1 MVDLLREKKRQYI
14 ADKTEAIKIGQQAQ
28 FWSDVSQVA
37 GAASSITGS
46 MATIERNR
54 EKAAQTQASSDLSA
68 HEKEAQ
74 AIVADL
80 RNQYGENITSEKGQ
94 QAVRDALGKHFRNYR
109 PQYDNDRTGSAY
121 DSGADKYINQI
132 IDSNYLYATKEKIG
146 RQNRERAE
154 AERAAKQRAASA
166 NVVSQIGDLYI
177 KQAGE
182 LGGSGANSDFHK
194 LTTEINPTLDKV
206 LEKVEA
212 TPEQKAAMKLSIQD
226 AAVQNNIINALSSPD
241 NAIAEEMDLALNN
254 QEKFDK
260 MFPQEYITGHIDMAR
275 NQQLREWETE
285 RARLANT
292 AATAQGANKK
302 TLEKD
307 IKKIDEKIKKLTE
320 DNQIDG
326 ENFDDKVKGDMRK
339 ALSSVTAP
347 MARQRLGE
355 RALAARMEA
364 FENQKQ
370 RAAKGVIDPYD
381 PGFQMD
387 LDALAAKES
396 TANMTP
402 AKKNED
408 GTFSAVEMSYVGGE
422 KPKGF
427 WKSFADD
434 YRGYRDNMSKI
445 SPLTESSYATKME
458 ANAGLR
464 ELMYYPTTT
473 NEGDPVDFE
482 KKAMEFLYKMS
493 NSPLTEEERR
503 NMADMVGQLLLADN
517 EQVKEWRDLLES
529 GDVGVYAKG
538 GAKGVIN
545 YAANDLPLDD
555 PRQGGGSTGARR
567 LYDERASRGGL
578 MPESSVGGRAY
589 YSNTGFEKSMLRAQA
604 DYQTMAVN
612 MMLQGATRDEV
623 LTAKKQIFDKAIS
636 DYYRDF
642 HVVDLA
648 ALDKKLEMHQ
658 PAFQNIDGVV
668 YEYKGRDSIGRPLWY
683 DHGILNTNRDFHKL
697 FEAKRMNGA
706 PTSGVGVTVKTS
718 EIGSDM
724 RAKNE

>member
-1 MVDLLREKKRQYI
+1 
-14 ADKTEAIKIGQQAQ
+14 
-28 FWSDVSQVA
+28 
-37 GAASSITGS
+37 
-46 MATIERNR
+46 
-54 EKAAQTQASSDLSA
+54 
-68 HEKEAQ
+68 
-74 AIVADL
+74 
-80 RNQYGENITSEKGQ
+80 
-94 QAVRDALGKHFRNYR
+94 
-109 PQYDNDRTGSAY
+109 
-121 DSGADKYINQI
+121 
-132 IDSNYLYATKEKIG
+132 
-146 RQNRERAE
+146 
-154 AERAAKQRAASA
+154 
-166 NVVSQIGDLYI
+166 
-177 KQAGE
+177 
-182 LGGSGANSDFHK
+182 
-194 LTTEINPTLDKV
+194 
-206 LEKVEA
+206 
-212 TPEQKAAMKLSIQD
+212 
-226 AAVQNNIINALSSPD
+226 
-241 NAIAEEMDLALNN
+241 
-254 QEKFDK
+254 
-260 MFPQEYITGHIDMAR
+260 
-275 NQQLREWETE
+275 
-285 RARLANT
+285 
-292 AATAQGANKK
+292 
-302 TLEKD
+302 
-307 IKKIDEKIKKLTE
+307 
-320 DNQIDG
+320 
-326 ENFDDKVKGDMRK
+326 
-339 ALSSVTAP
+339 
-347 MARQRLGE
+347 
-355 RALAARMEA
+355 
-364 FENQKQ
+364 
-370 RAAKGVIDPYD
+370 
-381 PGFQMD
+381 MD

-529 GDVGVYAKG
+529 GDVGVYQIG

-555 PRQGGGSTGARR
+555 PRQGGGSTGLRR

-589 YSNTGFEKSMLRAQA
+589 YANTDFEETMLRAQT
-604 DYQTMAVN
+604 DYQTTAIN
-612 MMLQGATRDEV
+612 MMLQGASRDEV
-623 LTAKKQIFDKAIS
+623 LTVKKQIFDKAIG
-636 DYYRDF
+636 DYYRNF

-648 ALDKKLEMHQ
+648 ALDKKLEQHQ

-683 DHGILNTNRDFHKL
+683 DHGVLNTNRDFHKL

-706 PTSGVGVTVKTS
+706 PTSGVGGAVKTS

>member
-1 MVDLLREKKRQYI
+1 MELLREKKRKYL
-14 ADKTEAIKIGQQAQ
+14 ADTAASDKLQQQAN
-28 FWSDVSQVA
+28 FWGDVAKVA
-37 GAASSITGS
+37 GAGASITS
-46 MATIERNR
+46 SLATIENNR
-54 EKAAQTQASSDLSA
+54 QKAADSQAQSDLTA

-74 AIVADL
+74 SIIADL
-80 RNQYGENITSEKGQ
+80 RNRYGENITSDKGQ
-94 QAVRDALGKHFRNYR
+94 QAVRDALGKHFRDYR

-121 DSGADKYINQI
+121 DTGADKYINQV
-132 IDSNYLYATKEKIG
+132 IDSNYLFATKSKID

-154 AERAAKQRAASA
+154 AERAAKQKAASSA
-166 NVVSQIGDLYI
+166 NTMQGIGDLYI

-182 LGGSGANSDFHK
+182 LGNAGANSDFHK
-194 LTTEINPTLDKV
+194 LTTEISPTLDKV

-212 TPEQKAAMKLSIQD
+212 TPEQKDSMKLAILD
-226 AAVQNNIINALSSPD
+226 AAVQNHIINATSSED
-241 NAIAEEMDLALNN
+241 DAIAEEMDLALNN

-260 MFPQEYITGHIDMAR
+260 TFPAEYIAGHINMAK
-275 NQQLREWETE
+275 NQQLRQWENE
-285 RARLANT
+285 KSRLENT
-292 AATAQGANKK
+292 AATAQGAAKK
-302 TLEKD
+302 SLDKQ
-307 IKKIDEKIKKLTE
+307 IKSIDDKMVALADKNE
-320 DNQIDG
+320 IDG
-326 ENFDDKVKGDMRK
+326 ENFDDKVKTDMRK

-347 MARQRLGE
+347 MVRQRLGE

-370 RAAKGVIDPYD
+370 RAAKGVVDPYD

-402 AKKNED
+402 AKQNED

-427 WKSFADD
+427 WQSFADD
-434 YRGYRDNMSKI
+434 YRGYRDNMSKV

-458 ANAGLR
+458 VNAGLR
-464 ELMYYPTTT
+464 ELMYFPTTT
-473 NEGDPVDFE
+473 KEGDPVDFE

-493 NSPLTEEERR
+493 NSELPENERR
-503 NMADMVGQLLLADN
+503 DYADYVGQLLLADN

-538 GAKGVIN
+538 GAKGVID

-555 PRQGGGSTGARR
+555 ERQGAGISGIRR
-567 LYDERASRGGL
+567 LYDERASKGL
-578 MPESSVGGRAY
+578 IPESTVSGRAY
-589 YSNTGFEKSMLRAQA
+589 YNNKGFEQSMVRAQA
-604 DYQTMAVN
+604 EYQTTAVN
-612 MMLQGATRDEV
+612 MMLQGASRDEV
-623 LTAKKQIFDKAIS
+623 LTAKKQIFDKAIG

-648 ALDKKLEMHQ
+648 ALDKKLEQHQ
-658 PAFQNIDGVV
+658 PAFQEIDGVV

-683 DHGILNTNRDFHKL
+683 DHGVLNTNRDFHHL
-697 FEAKRMNGA
+697 FDVKRMNGN
-706 PTSGVGVTVKTS
+706 PTVGVSGTVNRS
-718 EIGSDM
+718 QIESDM

>member
-1 MVDLLREKKRQYI
+1 MELLRENKRKYL
-14 ADKTEAIKIGQQAQ
+14 ADTAASDKLQQQAN
-28 FWSDVSQVA
+28 FWGDVAKVA
-37 GAASSITGS
+37 GAGASITGS
-46 MATIERNR
+46 LATIENNR
-54 EKAAQTQASSDLSA
+54 QKAADSQAQSDLTA

-74 AIVADL
+74 SIIADL
-80 RNQYGENITSEKGQ
+80 RNRYGENITSDKGQ
-94 QAVRDALGKHFRNYR
+94 QAVRDALGKHFRDYR
-109 PQYDNDRTGSAY
+109 PQYDNDRAGSAY
-121 DSGADKYINQI
+121 DTGADKYINQV
-132 IDSNYLYATKEKIG
+132 IDSNYLFATKSKID

-154 AERAAKQRAASA
+154 AERAAKQKAASSA
-166 NVVSQIGDLYI
+166 NTMQGIGDLYI

-182 LGGSGANSDFHK
+182 LGNAGANSDFHK
-194 LTTEINPTLDKV
+194 LTTEISPTLDKV

-212 TPEQKAAMKLSIQD
+212 TPEQKDSMKLAILD
-226 AAVQNNIINALSSPD
+226 AAVQNHIINATSSED
-241 NAIAEEMDLALNN
+241 DAIAEEMDLALNN

-260 MFPQEYITGHIDMAR
+260 TFPAEYITGHINMAK
-275 NQQLREWETE
+275 NQQLRQWENE
-285 RARLANT
+285 KSRLENT
-292 AATAQGANKK
+292 AATAQGAAKK
-302 TLEKD
+302 SLDKQIKAIDDKMVALAEKN
-307 IKKIDEKIKKLTE
+307 E
-320 DNQIDG
+320 IDG
-326 ENFDDKVKGDMRK
+326 ENFDDKVKTDMRK

-347 MARQRLGE
+347 MVRQRLGE

-458 ANAGLR
+458 VNAGLR

-473 NEGDPVDFE
+473 NEGDPVEFE

-493 NSPLTEEERR
+493 NSELPEDERR
-503 NMADMVGQLLLADN
+503 NIADYVGQLLLADN

-545 YAANDLPLDD
+545 YAANDLPLGD

-683 DHGILNTNRDFHKL
+683 DHGVLNTNRDFHKL

-706 PTSGVGVTVKTS
+706 PTSGVGGTVKKS
-718 EIGSDM
+718 GIESDM

>member
-1 MVDLLREKKRQYI
+1 
-14 ADKTEAIKIGQQAQ
+14 
-28 FWSDVSQVA
+28 
-37 GAASSITGS
+37 
-46 MATIERNR
+46 
-54 EKAAQTQASSDLSA
+54 
-68 HEKEAQ
+68 
-74 AIVADL
+74 
-80 RNQYGENITSEKGQ
+80 
-94 QAVRDALGKHFRNYR
+94 
-109 PQYDNDRTGSAY
+109 
-121 DSGADKYINQI
+121 
-132 IDSNYLYATKEKIG
+132 
-146 RQNRERAE
+146 
-154 AERAAKQRAASA
+154 
-166 NVVSQIGDLYI
+166 
-177 KQAGE
+177 
-182 LGGSGANSDFHK
+182 
-194 LTTEINPTLDKV
+194 
-206 LEKVEA
+206 
-212 TPEQKAAMKLSIQD
+212 
-226 AAVQNNIINALSSPD
+226 ALSSPD

-458 ANAGLR
+458 VNAGLR

-473 NEGDPVDFE
+473 NEGDPVEFE

-493 NSPLTEEERR
+493 NSELPEDERR
-503 NMADMVGQLLLADN
+503 NMADYVGQLLLADN

-545 YAANDLPLDD
+545 YEANDLPLDD

-648 ALDKKLEMHQ
+648 ALDKKLEMRQ

-683 DHGILNTNRDFHKL
+683 DHGVLNTNRDFHKL

-706 PTSGVGVTVKTS
+706 PTSGVGGTVKTS